1 LLLNRAY
8 PSWMGMWNGVGGKI
22 EQGESPRQCILREIA
37 EETNLQLNEVTYKG
51 KVTWENID
59 GNSLG
64 GMYTY
69 VAEILENYVYKTPI
83 KTEEGILDWKNL
95 DWILHPKNVGVA
107 NLRYFLPLLVSDQ
120 QLYHHRFVYDG
131 EVVADFQSIPIE
143 QSIHVQ

>member
-1 LLLNRAY
+1 
-8 PSWMGMWNGVGGKI
+8 MGMWNGVGGKI

-107 NLRYFLPLLVSDQ
+107 NLRYFLPLLV
-120 QLYHHRFVYDG
+120 
-131 EVVADFQSIPIE
+131 
-143 QSIHVQ
+143 